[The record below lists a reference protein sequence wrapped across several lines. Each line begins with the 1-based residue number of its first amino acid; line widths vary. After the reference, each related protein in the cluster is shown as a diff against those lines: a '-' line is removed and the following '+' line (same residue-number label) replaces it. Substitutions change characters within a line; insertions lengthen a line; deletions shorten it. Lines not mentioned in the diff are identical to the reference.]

1 MLLLSRAMV
10 EGFFTMDDAIQADK
24 DAFKL
29 FSEGKIDVPL
39 RTQLPTDDGNGDFLC
54 MPAYCG
60 EQNTSSV
67 KILNMFPKNID
78 KGLPSINAQV
88 MVMNTETGL
97 IDAMIDGN
105 YITQLRTGAASGAAI
120 DLLAKESVSD
130 GALIGTGGQ
139 AETQL
144 EAMLAARDLE
154 TVRVNDLNFERAKN
168 FVEKMSKKLAK
179 YKTNIIAV
187 ETSDEAVE
195 KADVIITVTPSKKP
209 VFDGNKVKAGA
220 TVCGVGSF
228 QPDMQETPSE
238 LVSHASK
245 IYFDSEEAVL
255 SESGDLL
262 IPLKDKTITKDK
274 FAGDLG
280 EVVSGKVK
288 GRENDQEI
296 IFFKTVGIA
305 AQDLITADRIYKK
318 AQENNVGLEWQ

>member
-1 MLLLSRAMV
+1 MLLLSRVMV

-54 MPAYCG
+54 MPDYCG

-238 LVSHASK
+238 LVSRASK

>member
-1 MLLLSRAMV
+1 MLLLSRVMV

-238 LVSHASK
+238 LVSRASK

>member
-97 IDAMIDGN
+97 IDALIDGN

-120 DLLAKESVSD
+120 DLLAKKSVSD

-154 TVRVNDLNFERAKN
+154 TVRVSDLNFERAKS
-168 FVEKMSKKLAK
+168 FVEKMSKKLEK
-179 YKTNIIAV
+179 YNTNIVAV
-187 ETSDEAVE
+187 ETSDEAIE

-238 LVSHASK
+238 LVSCASK

-262 IPLKDKTITKDK
+262 IPLKDKTITKNK

-305 AQDLITADRIYKK
+305 AQDLITADRVYKK